1 MAAAARPYARAVA
14 AELEVWTVSG
24 RRDVTLVG
32 DRLTVGKGEEND
44 VVLDD
49 TTVSRLHAVLEQFPA
64 GWCVTDVGSSNGTFL
79 NGERIWAQQRLR
91 HGDEVRVGRTRL
103 LFRNSS
109 DVGHSRTESEAES
122 PALTVREHDVLAVLC
137 RPLLDRDLF
146 TEPTSIRDIAA
157 DLVVSEAAVKQH
169 LANLYTKFDIA
180 EGVGNRRS
188 RLANEALRRGAVTLG
203 DLRRGTE
210 P

>member
-1 MAAAARPYARAVA
+1 MGVPRAYARSVQAV
-14 AELEVWTVSG
+14 LEVWTLSG
-24 RRDVTLVG
+24 RRNVELEG
-32 DRLTVGKGEEND
+32 DRVTVGKDEQND
-44 VVLDD
+44 LVVDAD
-49 TTVSRLHAVLEQFPA
+49 PMVSRLHAVLERFPA
-64 GWCVTDVGSSNGTFL
+64 GWCVTDLGSSNGTFL

-109 DVGHSRTESEAES
+109 DVGHTVTTAEAKS
-122 PALTVREHDVLAVLC
+122 PALTAREHDVLAVLC

-146 TEPTSIRDIAA
+146 TEPASIREIAA

-169 LANLYTKFDIA
+169 LANLYIKFDVG
-180 EGVGNRRS
+180 EGSTHRRS

-203 DLRRGTE
+203 DLRRGPE